1 MQTEGQMTMEGTPL
15 DDKARRMLAA
25 LKALGKG
32 WHSRADV
39 AAQIGKNRLNPV
51 EIVALDML
59 ASAGQIDRAMK
70 PKPDMPQVNQ
80 WVYRSKE

>member
-15 DDKARRMLAA
+15 DDKARRMLVA
-25 LKALGKG
+25 LQALGPG
-32 WHSRADV
+32 WHSRADIAV
-39 AAQIGKNRLNPV
+39 QIGKPRLNPV

-59 ASAGQIDRAMK
+59 AAAHKIDRAML

-80 WVYRSKE
+80 WVYAAKE